1 MMTRMVMTMMV
12 VMLVM
17 MLVTDGQ
24 LDGDDDDNH
33 WLKFDEETIP
43 GLDSCQPLILANQAI
58 NRLSVIDRALL

>member
-1 MMTRMVMTMMV
+1 MMTRMVMSMMV

-33 WLKFDEETIP
+33 WLKFDVETIP
-43 GLDSCQPLILANQAI
+43 GLDSCQTLVL
-58 NRLSVIDRALL
+58 V

>member
-1 MMTRMVMTMMV
+1 MSMMV

-17 MLVTDGQ
+17 MLVMILVTDGQ

-43 GLDSCQPLILANQAI
+43 GLDSCQPLILANHAM
-58 NRLSVIDRALL
+58 NRLSVIDRAQL

>member
-1 MMTRMVMTMMV
+1 MSMMV
-12 VMLVM
+12 WMVVMMLVM

-43 GLDSCQPLILANQAI
+43 GLDSCQPLILTNHAM
-58 NRLSVIDRALL
+58 NRLSVIERALL

>member
-1 MMTRMVMTMMV
+1 MMTRMVMSMMV

-33 WLKFDEETIP
+33 WLKFDVETIP
-43 GLDSCQPLILANQAI
+43 GLDFLSSTGSCQPCKESTFSN
-58 NRLSVIDRALL
+58 

>member
-1 MMTRMVMTMMV
+1 M

-17 MLVTDGQ
+17 MLAMMLVMMSVTDGQ

-43 GLDSCQPLILANQAI
+43 GLDSCQLLILTNYAM
-58 NRLSVIDRALL
+58 NRLSIIDRALL